1 MSAIVEFV
9 IISVKLS
16 GGLVDFEIPSDLS
29 ASKSANNVATRVL
42 TNFTKDRD
50 ANEGGSC

>member
-9 IISVKLS
+9 IIPVQLF
-16 GGLVDFEIPSDLS
+16 GGFVDFEISSDLS
-29 ASKSANNVATRVL
+29 ASKSGNYAVTRAL